1 MKENCWWK
9 YCTDCS
15 KYNWC
20 KRHVR
25 DVILTWSSWKLQH
38 MSPVKF
44 VIKRILFQI
53 FWHRFVTYLWNG
65 RCIRVK
71 YMMLFFC
78 SSCKHWRD
86 TCGETSLPP
95 ASVDDTWLSFW
106 LLWLCSGLL
115 QNTHTCGSITADQMQ
130 YSKVCGV
137 HVVTTC
143 FADFSAI
150 NQTLGY
156 ALN

>member
-71 YMMLFFC
+71 YMMLFF
-78 SSCKHWRD
+78 
-86 TCGETSLPP
+86 
-95 ASVDDTWLSFW
+95 
-106 LLWLCSGLL
+106 L
-115 QNTHTCGSITADQMQ
+115 Q
-130 YSKVCGV
+130 
-137 HVVTTC
+137 
-143 FADFSAI
+143 FL
-150 NQTLGY
+150 QTLTRYMWRNVVSSRLCRRYLAVILVVMTMLWTASKYTHLRIDYGRSD
-156 ALN
+156 AVQQGMRCACCDDVFRWLFCH